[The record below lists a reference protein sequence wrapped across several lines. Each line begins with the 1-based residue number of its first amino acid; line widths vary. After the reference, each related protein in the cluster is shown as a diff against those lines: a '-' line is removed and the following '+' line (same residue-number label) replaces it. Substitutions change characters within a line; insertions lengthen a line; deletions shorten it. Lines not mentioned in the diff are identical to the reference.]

1 MELNCY
7 RCGSMEGDANCERC
21 IALGRAK
28 PSTHMQLE
36 LAVLKLCKR
45 GTAEDLSEAINAFGQ
60 VISDLV
66 DKPCRLAVIVGDE
79 LETVEALQRENAKLK
94 STIRLMNLD
103 AGTMQ

>member
-1 MELNCY
+1 MEVQCY
-7 RCGSMEGDANCERC
+7 RCGSHTGDPTCERC

-28 PSTHMQLE
+28 PSAHMKLE

-45 GTAEDLSEAINAFGQ
+45 GTADDLSEAINAFGQ

-94 STIRLMNLD
+94 STIRLMNMD